1 MINQLA
7 LIYAALNKVEVK
19 GKDNMANLY
28 GAILQLEKMIN
39 ELQTAA
45 NNAEEN

>member
-7 LIYAALNKVEVK
+7 LIYAALNKVEVH
-19 GKDNMANLY
+19 GKDNMENLY

-39 ELQTAA
+39 GLQAAA